1 MEWLSAFM
9 LGVIQGLTEFLPV
22 SSSGHLELTKILL
35 GDSVPHEGLLL
46 TFVLHTA
53 TALSTLIV
61 FRKDILEILKGLV
74 ELKMNASWLFAGLI
88 VISMLPAAGIGLFF
102 EEQVALLFEGRLGWV
117 GVALV
122 LTAILLRLTDSSK
135 PEGNSLT
142 PKNAFV
148 IGLAQA
154 IAILP
159 GISRSGATIATAVLL
174 GIEREKAAR
183 FSFLMVIPLIFGSM
197 FKSLLDVDFASTEVV
212 YAPLFIGFFAAF
224 FTGIMACRWMIALVK
239 KSQLTYFA
247 VYCLV
252 IGFIAMSYEFFR

>member
-1 MEWLSAFM
+1 
-9 LGVIQGLTEFLPV
+9 
-22 SSSGHLELTKILL
+22 
-35 GDSVPHEGLLL
+35 
-46 TFVLHTA
+46 
-53 TALSTLIV
+53 
-61 FRKDILEILKGLV
+61 
-74 ELKMNASWLFAGLI
+74 
-88 VISMLPAAGIGLFF
+88 MLPAAGIGLFF

-197 FKSLLDVDFASTEVV
+197 FKSLLDVDFASSRSS
-212 YAPLFIGFFAAF
+212 LRSSFLLAF
-224 FTGIMACRWMIALVK
+224 SLHFSLG
-239 KSQLTYFA
+239 
-247 VYCLV
+247 
-252 IGFIAMSYEFFR
+252 

>member
-1 MEWLSAFM
+1 MEWLSAFI

-22 SSSGHLELTKILL
+22 SSSGHLELTKILV
-35 GDSVPHEGLLL
+35 GDSVPQEGLLL
-46 TFVLHTA
+46 TLVLHTA

-61 FRKDILEILKGLV
+61 FRKDILGILKGLV
-74 ELKMNASWLFAGLI
+74 ELKMNASWLFTSLI

-102 EEQVALLFEGRLGWV
+102 EEQVALLFEGHLGWV

-122 LTAILLRLTDSSK
+122 LTAILLRLADSSK
-135 PEGNSLT
+135 PAGNSLT
-142 PKNAFV
+142 PKNALI

-174 GIEREKAAR
+174 GVEREKAAR

-197 FKSLLDVDFASTEVV
+197 FKSLLDVDFASTEVT
-212 YAPLFIGFFAAF
+212 YAPLFIGFVAAF
-224 FTGIMACRWMIALVK
+224 FTGIMACRWMITLVK
-239 KSQLTYFA
+239 KNQLTYFA

-252 IGFIAMSYEFFR
+252 IGLIAMSYEFFR

>member
-35 GDSVPHEGLLL
+35 GDSVPQEGLLL
-46 TFVLHTA
+46 TLVLHTA

-74 ELKMNASWLFAGLI
+74 ELKMNASWLFASLI

-122 LTAILLRLTDSSK
+122 LTAVLLRLADSSK
-135 PEGNSLT
+135 AAGNSLT
-142 PKNAFV
+142 PKNALV

-174 GIEREKAAR
+174 GVEREKAAR

-197 FKSLLDVDFASTEVV
+197 FKSLLDVDFASTEVA
-212 YAPLFIGFFAAF
+212 YTPLFIGFITAF
-224 FTGIMACRWMIALVK
+224 FTGILACRWMIALVK

-252 IGFIAMSYEFFR
+252 VGLVAMSYEFFR